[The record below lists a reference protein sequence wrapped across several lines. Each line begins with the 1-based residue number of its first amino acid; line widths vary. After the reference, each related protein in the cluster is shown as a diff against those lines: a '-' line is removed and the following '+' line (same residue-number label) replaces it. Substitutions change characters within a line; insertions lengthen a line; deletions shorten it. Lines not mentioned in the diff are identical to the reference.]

1 VTLGGKRLPKVRI
14 RLLWDED
21 LSSLVP
27 KALRVLDIRAT
38 YVGCATDA
46 RPPGGAPIG

>member
-1 VTLGGKRLPKVRI
+1 MTLGGKRVPKVRI

-27 KALRVLDIRAT
+27 KALRVLDIRRLMSA
-38 YVGCATDA
+38 APKMA
-46 RPPGGAPIG
+46 RRPEGALIG